1 MTNRV
6 SDSNSF
12 CIFCQNPLDMVR
24 TREYTNSG
32 FRYIIEEKSITKGG
46 EQHDN
51 DRKNGTEQTMQ

>member
-1 MTNRV
+1 MV
-6 SDSNSF
+6 F

>member
-12 CIFCQNPLDMVR
+12 FVFFVKILLTWFVQG
-24 TREYTNSG
+24 EYTNSG

-46 EQHDN
+46 E
-51 DRKNGTEQTMQ
+51 